1 MITAVEIRKK
11 TERKYVDYLRSV
23 VAGSEFELI
32 VIPCDKKAS
41 ASMDEYQRELTDIR
55 SQSKEVKGFG
65 YTIEW
70 KTVKTKTLGEQDL
83 PERVLFE
90 SASDIERFLQKCGEV
105 SQFRKDVAMLL
116 DEFPQLRSWV
126 ERYPL
131 KVVENASF
139 WSDLLKVL
147 RYFVV
152 NPCPRLYIRELP
164 IEVHTKFIECNK
176 GVLRELLDIVIVEHV
191 CSDEKV
197 FEKRFGLRYD
207 ESWVRIRV
215 LEASIANEYFA
226 GVDDL
231 TMPQSQF
238 CALSLPVQKVFVVEN
253 KINFLTFPKL
263 AGSLLI
269 WGHGFTIGILKSVPF
284 MRHASL
290 YYWGDI
296 DAQGFEILS
305 QFRSYFPQTQSLLM
319 DRTTFDTYFEGDKG
333 TPSNV
338 SKPLHLTPAEAALYD
353 HVKFHNL
360 RLEQEKIPQKCINN
374 IFNSLLKNGQVISEV

>member
-23 VAGSEFELI
+23 VAGSEFEPI

-70 KTVKTKTLGEQDL
+70 KTVKTKALGEQDL
-83 PERVLFE
+83 PERVLFR
-90 SASDIERFLQKCGEV
+90 SASDVERFL
-105 SQFRKDVAMLL
+105 
-116 DEFPQLRSWV
+116 
-126 ERYPL
+126 L

-147 RYFVV
+147 RYFVA

-164 IEVHTKFIECNK
+164 IEVHTKFIERNK

-215 LEASIANEYFA
+215 LEASIANEYFS

>member
-1 MITAVEIRKK
+1 MSCWI
-11 TERKYVDYLRSV
+11 LS
-23 VAGSEFELI
+23 
-32 VIPCDKKAS
+32 
-41 ASMDEYQRELTDIR
+41 
-55 SQSKEVKGFG
+55 
-65 YTIEW
+65 
-70 KTVKTKTLGEQDL
+70 
-83 PERVLFE
+83 
-90 SASDIERFLQKCGEV
+90 
-105 SQFRKDVAMLL
+105 LL
-116 DEFPQLRSWV
+116 
-126 ERYPL
+126 
-131 KVVENASF
+131 
-139 WSDLLKVL
+139 
-147 RYFVV
+147 
-152 NPCPRLYIRELP
+152 
-164 IEVHTKFIECNK
+164 
-176 GVLRELLDIVIVEHV
+176 EHV

-215 LEASIANEYFA
+215 LEASIANEYFS

-374 IFNSLLKNGQVISEV
+374 IFNSLLKNGQVISKV

>member
-23 VAGSEFELI
+23 VAGSEFEPI

-70 KTVKTKTLGEQDL
+70 KTVKTKALGEQDL

-147 RYFVV
+147 RYFVA

-164 IEVHTKFIECNK
+164 IEVHTKFIERNK

-215 LEASIANEYFA
+215 LE
-226 GVDDL
+226 
-231 TMPQSQF
+231 
-238 CALSLPVQKVFVVEN
+238 VQKVFVVEN

-360 RLEQEKIPQKCINN
+360 RLEQEKIPQECINN
-374 IFNSLLKNGQVISEV
+374 IFNSLLKNGQVISKV

>member
-23 VAGSEFELI
+23 VAGSEFEPI

-70 KTVKTKTLGEQDL
+70 KTVKTKALGEQDL

-139 WSDLLKVL
+139 WSDLLKVCAILWQTLVLGCTFVNCPL
-147 RYFVV
+147 RCIPSLLNVTRECFVS
-152 NPCPRLYIRELP
+152 CWI
-164 IEVHTKFIECNK
+164 
-176 GVLRELLDIVIVEHV
+176 
-191 CSDEKV
+191 
-197 FEKRFGLRYD
+197 
-207 ESWVRIRV
+207 
-215 LEASIANEYFA
+215 
-226 GVDDL
+226 
-231 TMPQSQF
+231 
-238 CALSLPVQKVFVVEN
+238 LSL
-253 KINFLTFPKL
+253 
-263 AGSLLI
+263 
-269 WGHGFTIGILKSVPF
+269 
-284 MRHASL
+284 
-290 YYWGDI
+290 
-296 DAQGFEILS
+296 
-305 QFRSYFPQTQSLLM
+305 
-319 DRTTFDTYFEGDKG
+319 
-333 TPSNV
+333 
-338 SKPLHLTPAEAALYD
+338 
-353 HVKFHNL
+353 
-360 RLEQEKIPQKCINN
+360 
-374 IFNSLLKNGQVISEV
+374 

>member
-1 MITAVEIRKK
+1 M
-11 TERKYVDYLRSV
+11 
-23 VAGSEFELI
+23 
-32 VIPCDKKAS
+32 
-41 ASMDEYQRELTDIR
+41 
-55 SQSKEVKGFG
+55 KGFG

-70 KTVKTKTLGEQDL
+70 KTVKTKALGEQDL
-83 PERVLFE
+83 SERVLFE

-147 RYFVV
+147 RYFVA

-164 IEVHTKFIECNK
+164 IEVHTKFIERNK

-215 LEASIANEYFA
+215 LEASIANEYFS

>member
-1 MITAVEIRKK
+1 MITAAEIRKK

-23 VAGSEFELI
+23 VAGSEFEPI

-41 ASMDEYQRELTDIR
+41 ASMDEYQHELTDIR

-70 KTVKTKTLGEQDL
+70 KTVKTKALGEQDL
-83 PERVLFE
+83 PERVLFR
-90 SASDIERFLQKCGEV
+90 SASDVERFLLKGGEV
-105 SQFRKDVAMLL
+105 SQFRKDVAMLFN
-116 DEFPQLRSWV
+116 EFPQLRPWV

-131 KVVENASF
+131 KVIENASS
-139 WSDLLKVL
+139 WPDLLKVL
-147 RYFVV
+147 RYFVA
-152 NPCPRLYIRELP
+152 NPCPELYIRELP
-164 IEVHTKFIECNK
+164 IEVHTKFIERNK

-191 CSDEKV
+191 CSDEKE

-207 ESWVRIRV
+207 EPWVRIRV
-215 LEASIANEYFA
+215 LEASIASEYFS

-253 KINFLTFPKL
+253 KVNFLTFPKL

-269 WGHGFTIGILKSVPF
+269 WGHGFTVGILKSVPF

-296 DAQGFEILS
+296 DVQGFEILS

-319 DRTTFDTYFEGDKG
+319 DRATFDTYFEGDKG

-338 SKPLHLTPAEAALYD
+338 SKSPSYPCGSHT
-353 HVKFHNL
+353 V
-360 RLEQEKIPQKCINN
+360 
-374 IFNSLLKNGQVISEV
+374 

>member
-23 VAGSEFELI
+23 VAGSEFEPI

-70 KTVKTKTLGEQDL
+70 KTVETKALGEQDL

-147 RYFVV
+147 RYFVA

-164 IEVHTKFIECNK
+164 IEVHTKFIERNK

-215 LEASIANEYFA
+215 LEASIANEYFS

-253 KINFLTFPKL
+253 KT
-263 AGSLLI
+263 
-269 WGHGFTIGILKSVPF
+269 
-284 MRHASL
+284 
-290 YYWGDI
+290 
-296 DAQGFEILS
+296 
-305 QFRSYFPQTQSLLM
+305 
-319 DRTTFDTYFEGDKG
+319 
-333 TPSNV
+333 
-338 SKPLHLTPAEAALYD
+338 
-353 HVKFHNL
+353 
-360 RLEQEKIPQKCINN
+360 
-374 IFNSLLKNGQVISEV
+374 

>member
-23 VAGSEFELI
+23 VAGSEFEPI

-70 KTVKTKTLGEQDL
+70 KTVKTKALGEQDL

-147 RYFVV
+147 RYFVA

-164 IEVHTKFIECNK
+164 IEVHTKFIERNK

-215 LEASIANEYFA
+215 LEASIANEYFS

-290 YYWGDI
+290 YYWGDMMHR
-296 DAQGFEILS
+296 ASKF
-305 QFRSYFPQTQSLLM
+305 FRSSAVIFP
-319 DRTTFDTYFEGDKG
+319 RHKAF
-333 TPSNV
+333 
-338 SKPLHLTPAEAALYD
+338 
-353 HVKFHNL
+353 
-360 RLEQEKIPQKCINN
+360 
-374 IFNSLLKNGQVISEV
+374 

>member
-23 VAGSEFELI
+23 VAGSEFEPI

-70 KTVKTKTLGEQDL
+70 KTVKTKALGEQDL

-147 RYFVV
+147 RYCLLRCT
-152 NPCPRLYIRELP
+152 PSSLIAIRECFVSCW
-164 IEVHTKFIECNK
+164 I
-176 GVLRELLDIVIVEHV
+176 
-191 CSDEKV
+191 
-197 FEKRFGLRYD
+197 
-207 ESWVRIRV
+207 
-215 LEASIANEYFA
+215 
-226 GVDDL
+226 
-231 TMPQSQF
+231 
-238 CALSLPVQKVFVVEN
+238 LSL
-253 KINFLTFPKL
+253 
-263 AGSLLI
+263 
-269 WGHGFTIGILKSVPF
+269 
-284 MRHASL
+284 
-290 YYWGDI
+290 
-296 DAQGFEILS
+296 
-305 QFRSYFPQTQSLLM
+305 
-319 DRTTFDTYFEGDKG
+319 
-333 TPSNV
+333 
-338 SKPLHLTPAEAALYD
+338 
-353 HVKFHNL
+353 
-360 RLEQEKIPQKCINN
+360 
-374 IFNSLLKNGQVISEV
+374 